1 MVANFSEDEAM
12 AHNKGVIGTA
22 SRRRPTAPVYVVSI
36 FLQISQIRYALSM
49 CPLAQAFQPNDLKPQ
64 ATNG

>member
-12 AHNKGVIGTA
+12 AHTKGVIGTA